1 MEKNHH
7 ISIVSN
13 VRHACTLNFELQ
25 PIVFP
30 KTSRVF
36 GYELLYRGLVP
47 ANWSDVDVSVIQH
60 FLKEKRSETLFINL
74 SNEGLL
80 RIDEREFVEASKNNN
95 LIFELSESH
104 ADNAT
109 YQKISEKVNS
119 LASQGLRFAL
129 DDFGIG
135 LDGLHRLYSLNSV
148 SVIKIDG
155 SLIQAALI
163 RSDAQNTL
171 RSLIQHWDRANIQ
184 SVAECIENTDLYDCA
199 KSLGV
204 TLLQGWH
211 VDSLVSALRAP
222 QKSLSSN
229 SPVDMALSQ
238 H

>member
-1 MEKNHH
+1 MKKNHH

-25 PIVFP
+25 PIAYP
-30 KTSRVF
+30 NNSSIF

-47 ANWSDVDVSVIQH
+47 ANWSDVDVSLIQH
-60 FLKEKRSETLFINL
+60 FREVETTETLFINL

-80 RIDEREFVEASKNNN
+80 RIAEHEFLDASKNND

-104 ADNAT
+104 TDNAT
-109 YQKISEKVNS
+109 YQQISEKVNS
-119 LASQGLRFAL
+119 LASQGLKFAL

-135 LDGLHRLYSLNSV
+135 RDGLHRLYSLNSV

-155 SLIQAALI
+155 SLIKAALA
-163 RSDAQNTL
+163 RSDAENTL
-171 RSLIQHWDRANIQ
+171 RSLIRHWDKANIQ
-184 SVAECIENTDLYDCA
+184 SVAECIESPDLYECA

-204 TLLQGWH
+204 TLMQGWH
-211 VDSLVSALRAP
+211 VDSLVSELRSKAIPLRAN
-222 QKSLSSN
+222 SLNDLALN
-229 SPVDMALSQ
+229 S

>member
-25 PIVFP
+25 PIAYPFN
-30 KTSRVF
+30 SSVF

-47 ANWSDVDVSVIQH
+47 ANWSDVDVSLIDH
-60 FLKEKRSETLFINL
+60 FRHVETSETFFVNL

-80 RIDEREFVEASKNNN
+80 RIEESRFLEASKNNN

-104 ADNAT
+104 TDNAT

-119 LASQGLRFAL
+119 LASQGLKFAL

-135 LDGLHRLYSLNSV
+135 RDGLHRLYSLNSV

-155 SLIQAALI
+155 SLIHAALI
-163 RSDAQNTL
+163 RADAENTL
-171 RSLIQHWDRANIQ
+171 RSLIKHWDKANIQ
-184 SVAECIENTDLYDCA
+184 SVAECIESTDLYECA

-204 TLLQGWH
+204 TLMQGWH
-211 VDSLVSALRAP
+211 VDSLVS
-222 QKSLSSN
+222 KSRSDSTPLCAN
-229 SPVDMALSQ
+229 SHEVMAMNSY
-238 H
+238 